1 MTAMTPDQAQAFL
14 YREALLLDEGDYDA
28 WLDLFTHDAVF
39 WMPAWRNE
47 SEQTND
53 PDSELSLI
61 YYQGRS
67 NLEDRVKRIRSGLSV
82 ASKVRLRVMHAI
94 SNVMVTAQ
102 APGTA
107 TVSSCFIV
115 NLVDVRIGRTHAFF
129 GRYEHDLVETEDG
142 WRISRKLIRLLNDVV
157 PTLLDVYSI

>member
-1 MTAMTPDQAQAFL
+1 MTEMTPDEAEAFL

-28 WLDLFTHDAVF
+28 WLDLFMHDAVF

-47 SEQTND
+47 SEQTDD
-53 PDSELSLI
+53 PDRELSLI
-61 YYQGRS
+61 YYQGRR

-115 NLVDVRIGRTHAFF
+115 NLVDVRAGRTHAFF
-129 GRYEHDLVETEDG
+129 GRYEHDLVETAEG

-157 PTLLDVYSI
+157 PTLLDIYSI

>member
-1 MTAMTPDQAQAFL
+1 MTAMTPDEAQVFL
-14 YREALLLDEGDYDA
+14 FREALLLDEGDYDA
-28 WLDLFTHDAVF
+28 WLDLFTEDAVF

-47 SEQTND
+47 SEQTDD
-53 PDSELSLI
+53 PDRELSLI
-61 YYQGRS
+61 YYQGRR

-102 APGTA
+102 APASA

-115 NLVDVRIGRTHAFF
+115 NLVDVRAGRTHAFF
-129 GRYEHDLVETEDG
+129 GRYEHDLVETAEG

>member
-129 GRYEHDLVETEDG
+129 GRYEHGLVETEDG

>member
-1 MTAMTPDQAQAFL
+1 MIAMTPDEAQAFL

-47 SEQTND
+47 TEQTDD
-53 PDSELSLI
+53 PDRELSLI
-61 YYQGRS
+61 YYQGRR

-115 NLVDVRIGRTHAFF
+115 NLVDVRAGRTHAFF
-129 GRYEHDLVETEDG
+129 GRYEHELIATTEG

-157 PTLLDVYSI
+157 PTLLDIYSI

>member
-1 MTAMTPDQAQAFL
+1 MTELTPFEAEAFL

-28 WLDLFTHDAVF
+28 WLDMFTRDAVF

-47 SEQTND
+47 SEQTSD
-53 PDSELSLI
+53 PDRELSLI

-67 NLEDRVKRIRSGLSV
+67 NLEDRIKRIRSGLSV

-102 APGTA
+102 APGSA
-107 TVSSCFIV
+107 TVSSCFV
-115 NLVDVRIGRTHAFF
+115 VHLVDVRAGRTHAFF
-129 GRYEHDLVETEDG
+129 GRYEHDLVETEGG

>member
-1 MTAMTPDQAQAFL
+1 MTAMTPDEVQAFL

-28 WLDLFTHDAVF
+28 WLDLFTEDAVF

-47 SEQTND
+47 SEQTDD
-53 PDSELSLI
+53 PDRELSLI
-61 YYQGRS
+61 YYEGRR

-94 SNVMVTAQ
+94 SNVMMTGQ
-102 APGTA
+102 APGSA

-115 NLVDVRIGRTHAFF
+115 NLVDVRAGRTHAFF
-129 GRYEHDLVETEDG
+129 GRYEHDLVETAGG